1 MDTMRVRAYNVRF
14 GDAILVSVPDRN
26 AHHETTTRHILIDLG
41 NVLAGSGGVDEVFEP
56 VVADILR
63 ELNGQPLDLYV
74 MTHEHMDHVQ
84 GLLWLKQKRGIE
96 LKATHAWLTASAAPG
111 YYDQHP
117 EAQRKRLE
125 FEQIFMRITHFL
137 AAAPEEP
144 SSATQA
150 LMLNNNPRSTGD
162 CVAFLRDAGRT
173 TTYMCRGV
181 ELEGSHPFDETRF
194 EIWSP
199 EEDTSVY
206 YGHFRPMGLG
216 LDDSEAGSALPVS
229 SLKPPPGVDAGAFF
243 NLVEKRQ
250 RGIFDNL
257 LAIDRAANNTSLVF
271 SLEWRGWRLLFPGD
285 AEHRAWL
292 EMHKRGLLKPVHF
305 LKVGHHGSW
314 NGTPPPELLEQV
326 LPVQAPDG
334 RERRALVSTHDG
346 TYTGVPN
353 RETLD
358 ELRRRCHDVISI
370 GESED
375 HLFVDIH
382 FPEQP

>member
-26 AHHETTTRHILIDLG
+26 ANRHTTTRHILIDLG

-63 ELNGQPLDLYV
+63 ELNDQPLDLYV

-84 GLLWLKQKRGIE
+84 GPLWLQQKRGVE
-96 LKATHAWLTASAAPG
+96 LKATHTWLTASAAPD

-117 EAQRKRLE
+117 EAKRKRLE
-125 FEQIFMRITHFL
+125 LERVFLQISNFL
-137 AAAPEEP
+137 AAAPEE
-144 SSATQA
+144 SSPATQA
-150 LMLNNNPRSTGD
+150 LMFNNNPRSTED
-162 CVAFLRDAGRT
+162 CVEFLRGIGRT
-173 TTYMCRGV
+173 TTYMFRGV
-181 ELEGSHPFDETRF
+181 ALEGSHSFDETRF

-206 YGHFRPMGLG
+206 YGGFRPMGLG
-216 LDDSEAGSALPVS
+216 VADTADGRESQIG

-292 EMHKRGLLKPVHF
+292 EMHKRGVLKPVHF

-314 NGTPPPELLEQV
+314 NGTPPPELLEQL
-326 LPVQAPDG
+326 LPLQAPDG
-334 RERRALVSTHDG
+334 RERRALVSTHNG

-358 ELRRRCHDVISI
+358 DLRRHCKAVISI
-370 GESED
+370 GEPED
-375 HLFVDIH
+375 PLFVDIH